1 MVGNEA
7 PVMGGLLVSEVEV
20 LHTGV
25 GFIYLFKLA

>member
-20 LHTGV
+20 HTGV